1 VRTPGYSTRER
12 RRRCIAGSASDTHAR
27 EQGHQLEEQV
37 GGFGFEWDVADLV
50 NNEQGVAAQPDQ
62 FLLKTPA
69 MVGLGQPCHP
79 LAGGGE

>member
-1 VRTPGYSTRER
+1 
-12 RRRCIAGSASDTHAR
+12 
-27 EQGHQLEEQV
+27 LEEQV
-37 GGFGFEWDVADLV
+37 GGFGFEWDVAALV

-62 FLLKTPA
+62 LLLKTPA

>member
-1 VRTPGYSTRER
+1 
-12 RRRCIAGSASDTHAR
+12 
-27 EQGHQLEEQV
+27 LEEQV

-69 MVGLGQPCHP
+69 MVGLSQPCHP